1 MPEEEEEDSQR
12 QLVQF
17 PLLTQHVP
25 FLSKALHSSVMEL
38 SVKSSAWDRMGI
50 ALGDARVLGY
60 KAINPL
66 ALVHR
71 QRIL

>member
-1 MPEEEEEDSQR
+1 MPEEEEDKTLSVN
-12 QLVQF
+12 LYNS
-17 PLLTQHVP
+17 HC
-25 FLSKALHSSVMEL
+25 LSKGLLGMEL

>member
-1 MPEEEEEDSQR
+1 MPEEEEDKTLSVN
-12 QLVQF
+12 LYNS
-17 PLLTQHVP
+17 HC
-25 FLSKALHSSVMEL
+25 LSKGLLGIMEL